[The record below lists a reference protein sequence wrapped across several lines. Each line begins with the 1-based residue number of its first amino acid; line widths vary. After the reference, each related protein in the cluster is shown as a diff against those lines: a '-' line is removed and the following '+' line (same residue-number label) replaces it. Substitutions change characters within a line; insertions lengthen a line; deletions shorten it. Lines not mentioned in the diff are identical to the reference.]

1 MALISAAS
9 KRRFV
14 LLSSVASSF
23 LLLPAE
29 TWAQSAQQSYPLEPV
44 VVTPSAKPPVRRAA
58 QTTAASTSRARQ
70 QRNAARAAATAAAA
84 AAPAGPVFAAPTL
97 NLTGTTSTGSRLGLT
112 RLQTPA
118 SVDVISAETMAE
130 RGQQNVI
137 DAVTQDA
144 VGFTASPAPGN
155 GGLSFNTRGFN
166 GNGTVMTLYDG
177 TRLYV
182 GSGTLTFPY
191 DTWSAQRIE
200 VLRGPA
206 SVLYGEGAI
215 GGAINV
221 ISKMPLWVQR
231 TRPKSRSTAK

>member
-1 MALISAAS
+1 
-9 KRRFV
+9 
-14 LLSSVASSF
+14 
-23 LLLPAE
+23 
-29 TWAQSAQQSYPLEPV
+29 
-44 VVTPSAKPPVRRAA
+44 
-58 QTTAASTSRARQ
+58 
-70 QRNAARAAATAAAA
+70 
-84 AAPAGPVFAAPTL
+84 
-97 NLTGTTSTGSRLGLT
+97 
-112 RLQTPA
+112 
-118 SVDVISAETMAE
+118 MAE

-137 DAVTQDA
+137 DAVTQNA

-155 GGLSFNTRGFN
+155 GSLSFNTRGFT

-221 ISKMPLWVQR
+221 ISKMPLWVQANQAEVSFDSNMTRRIAVDSGGPVNKDIAYRITATANASDGWVDRGENSNSNSMRPSRRSR
-231 TRPKSRSTAK
+231 TRT